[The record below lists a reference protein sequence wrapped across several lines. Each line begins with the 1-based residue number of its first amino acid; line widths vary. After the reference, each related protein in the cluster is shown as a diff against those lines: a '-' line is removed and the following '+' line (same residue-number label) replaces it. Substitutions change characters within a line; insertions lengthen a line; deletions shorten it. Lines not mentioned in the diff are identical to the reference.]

1 MIKIYTS
8 NSVIKFSNK
17 LETKTEEYRNLED
30 ILKGDKKNINEE
42 EGEYEVESILDHK
55 TNGYSEDELSW
66 IYEED
71 LFAEE
76 LIKHSTSSTKINT
89 RANAG
94 TVIST
99 KRNAAKQE
107 PRHRKFPKKP
117 KTIKVT
123 LDNEYEI
130 LIIDD
135 NWENKV
141 ESIESIVRDDKTK
154 ELFAY
159 LKWY

>member
-30 ILKGDKKNINEE
+30 IVKGDKKNINEE

-55 TNGYSEDELSW
+55 TN
-66 IYEED
+66 
-71 LFAEE
+71 
-76 LIKHSTSSTKINT
+76 
-89 RANAG
+89 ANAG

-107 PRHRKFPKKP
+107 SRHRKFPKKP

>member
-30 ILKGDKKNINEE
+30 IVKGDKKNINEE

-55 TNGYSEDELSW
+55 TNGVCILV
-66 IYEED
+66 
-71 LFAEE
+71 
-76 LIKHSTSSTKINT
+76 STSSTKINT

-107 PRHRKFPKKP
+107 SRHRKFPKKP

>member
-1 MIKIYTS
+1 
-8 NSVIKFSNK
+8 
-17 LETKTEEYRNLED
+17 
-30 ILKGDKKNINEE
+30 
-42 EGEYEVESILDHK
+42 
-55 TNGYSEDELSW
+55 
-66 IYEED
+66 
-71 LFAEE
+71 
-76 LIKHSTSSTKINT
+76 STSSTKINT

-107 PRHRKFPKKP
+107 SRHRKFPKKP